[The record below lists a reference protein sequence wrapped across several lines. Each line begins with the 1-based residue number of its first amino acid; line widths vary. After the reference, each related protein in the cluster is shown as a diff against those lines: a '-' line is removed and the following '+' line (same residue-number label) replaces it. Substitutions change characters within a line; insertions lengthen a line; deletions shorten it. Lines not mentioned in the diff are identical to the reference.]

1 MTAIATTQEKTPN
14 AAWHC
19 VADSA
24 DLLPGRLL
32 AVQADGVDLVLWRAL
47 TADGLALRAWEDV
60 CPHRGAKLS
69 RGLIRDGQLLCYKHA
84 WRFDVDGVRL
94 TTLPESG
101 TTKPDNDFNNV
112 LLPTPLGPTIP
123 QHWLGSTEKLTLS
136 RSIRG
141 PKLTL
146 SNSVRRELA
155 TQRLYAKWVRETE

>member
-1 MTAIATTQEKTPN
+1 MTAIETTQEKTPN

-101 TTKPDNDFNNV
+101 SARVPPQEGIRLIAWAVCEQDGKV
-112 LLPTPLGPTIP
+112 LVCRPVP
-123 QHWLGSTEKLTLS
+123 
-136 RSIRG
+136 
-141 PKLTL
+141 
-146 SNSVRRELA
+146 
-155 TQRLYAKWVRETE
+155 